1 MPAALSELLAGQ
13 HESVDGASRRTNVGA
28 LVIGGDHPGL
38 AVARSL
44 GSRGIPVYILED
56 QHSISKYSK
65 YVTKVIRVPDLLD
78 EKRVVD
84 STLEVGERY
93 DLRDWVLIPTRDET
107 VAAFSLSRDRLAKF
121 YRVTTPP
128 WETTRWAW
136 DKSNTYQL
144 AEELGIPVPRT
155 WHVRD
160 ASELPSLYQ
169 YLPLAIK
176 PAVKEKF
183 FYATGDKAWRAD
195 TPEMLQALYTRAAK
209 DIPSS
214 EVLIQEIIPGDG
226 TQQLSYCAFFKDGK
240 AHSTLLARRMRQHPR
255 EFGRA
260 ATYVET
266 IENPEIAELS
276 ERFLRAIDFNG
287 IVEVEYKR
295 DPRDGRNKLL
305 DVNARAWGFHGLGH
319 AVGVDFSY
327 LLFADQ
333 LGLPIEPCSAPAG
346 KGWMRLLPDLSVIA
360 FDLFDGYL
368 KPRDYW
374 QSIKNTATESVFS
387 WHDPLPSLAEFAL
400 LPYIIHK
407 KYRKR
412 GVSQ

>member
-1 MPAALSELLAGQ
+1 MATPHDLLEGPG
-13 HESVDGASRRTNVGA
+13 ESVGISPRPRRTNVGA
-28 LVIGGDHPGL
+28 VVIGGDHPGL

-56 QHSISKYSK
+56 QHSICSYSK

-78 EKRVVD
+78 EKKVVD
-84 STLEVGERY
+84 STLDVGQHL
-93 DLRDWVLIPTRDET
+93 DLLDWVLMPTRDET
-107 VAAFSLSRDRLAKF
+107 VAAFSLHRDRLAEF

-136 DKSNTYQL
+136 DKTNTYKL
-144 AEELGIPVPRT
+144 AEDLGIPVPRT
-155 WHVRD
+155 WKLNN
-160 ASELPSLYQ
+160 ASELPSLYA

-195 TPEMLQALYTRAAK
+195 TPEILQALYARAAK
-209 DIPSS
+209 DIPLN
-214 EVLIQEIIPGDG
+214 EILVQEIIPGDG

-266 IENPEIAELS
+266 IEDSEIAELS
-276 ERFLRAIDFNG
+276 ERFLRAINFYG
-287 IVEVEYKR
+287 IVEIEYKR
-295 DPRDGRNKLL
+295 DARDGKNKLL
-305 DVNARAWGFHGLGH
+305 DVNARAWGFHGLGG

-333 LGLPIEPCSAPAG
+333 VGIPIEPCSAPAG

-360 FDLFDGYL
+360 VDLLGGYL
-368 KPRDYW
+368 KPQDYW
-374 QSIKNTATESVFS
+374 KSIKNTATESVFS
-387 WHDPLPSLAEFAL
+387 WHDPLPSFAELAL
-400 LPYIIHK
+400 LPYLIRK
-407 KYRKR
+407 KYTKR
-412 GVSQ
+412 SLS

>member
-1 MPAALSELLAGQ
+1 
-13 HESVDGASRRTNVGA
+13 
-28 LVIGGDHPGL
+28 VIGGDHPGL

-44 GSRGIPVYILED
+44 GARGIPVYILED
-56 QHSISKYSK
+56 QHSISSYSK
-65 YVTKVIRVPDLLD
+65 YVTKVIRVPSLLD
-78 EKRVVD
+78 ETKVVE
-84 STLEVGERY
+84 STLEVGKQY
-93 DLRDWVLIPTRDET
+93 DLKDWVLIPTRDET
-107 VAAFSLSRDRLAKF
+107 VAAFSLNRDRLAEF

-128 WETTRWAW
+128 WDTTRWAW
-136 DKSNTYQL
+136 DKANTYEL
-144 AEELGIPVPRT
+144 AEKLGIPVPRT
-155 WHVRD
+155 WKLKD
-160 ASELPSLYQ
+160 ASELPSLTP
-169 YLPLAIK
+169 YLPLAVK

-195 TPEMLQALYTRAAK
+195 TPDKLRELYERAAK
-209 DIPSS
+209 DIPLN
-214 EVLIQEIIPGDG
+214 EILIQEIIPGNG
-226 TQQLSYCAFFKDGK
+226 TQQLSYCAFFKDSK

-266 IENPEIAELS
+266 VEDSDISELS
-276 ERFLRAIDFNG
+276 ERFLRAINFYG

-305 DVNARAWGFHGLGH
+305 DVNARAWGFHGLGG

-360 FDLFDGYL
+360 VDLVGGYL
-368 KPRDYW
+368 KPQEYW
-374 QSIKNTATESVFS
+374 RSIKNTTTESVFA
-387 WHDPLPSLAEFAL
+387 WRDPLPSLAELAL
-400 LPYIIHK
+400 LPYIIRK
-407 KYRKR
+407 KYMKR
-412 GVSQ
+412 SLS